1 MNVSQSYVVNREIV
15 PGIHWIYE
23 AGPDRT
29 EKFDLAERQPDWYE
43 TGREAYIPQC
53 GYLVD
58 GGDETLM
65 FDTLSPAST
74 EQALDAIDDIVGDRG
89 LDYLVVS
96 HPDVPHA
103 GNTKPI
109 LDAHPE
115 ATLVA
120 PAYGN
125 DHELYRLDEGM
136 HVAEGDS
143 IDLGDRVV
151 DFHEATFLD
160 APVSVWMTERETE
173 TLFPV
178 DWMGFPHLDEE
189 ALAFVDELDGEF
201 ETSRLTEFHGRVLF
215 WYQYVD
221 VERTNA
227 EIDNLIEKFDPEII
241 APSHGLVIR
250 ENPSEYMA
258 MMKDVTRT
266 LDEEGRIGTL
276 G

>member
-1 MNVSQSYVVNREIV
+1 MNREIT

-29 EKFDLAERQPDWYE
+29 EKFDLDERRPDWYE
-43 TGREAYIPQC
+43 PGHNAYIPQC
-53 GYLVD
+53 AYLID
-58 GGDETLM
+58 GGDETLL

-74 EQALDAIDDIVGDRG
+74 DQILTAIDELVGGRG

-103 GNTKPI
+103 GNTHAI
-109 LDAHPE
+109 LDEYPE

-125 DHELYRLDEGM
+125 DHELYHLDEGM
-136 HVAEGDS
+136 HVTEGDS
-143 IDLGDRVV
+143 LDLGDAVV

-160 APVSVWMTERETE
+160 APVSVWMSERETG
-173 TLFPV
+173 TLFTV
-178 DWMGFPHLDEE
+178 DWMGFPHHDEE
-189 ALAFVDELDGEF
+189 TLQCVDELDGEF
-201 ETSRLTEFHGRVLF
+201 DTSRLVEFHGRVLF

-221 VERTNA
+221 VEKTNA
-227 EIDNLIEKFDPEII
+227 EIDNLVEKFNPEII
-241 APSHGLVIR
+241 APAHGLVIR
-250 ENPSEYMA
+250 EDAPEYMEL
-258 MMKDVTRT
+258 MKDVTRT
-266 LDEEGRIGTL
+266 IDAQGRIGTL

>member
-1 MNVSQSYVVNREIV
+1 MPREIAH
-15 PGIHWIYE
+15 GLHWIYE

-29 EKFDLAERQPDWYE
+29 ESWDLADRDPEWYE
-43 TGREAYIPQC
+43 VGREAYVPQC
-53 GYLVD
+53 AYLVD
-58 GGDETLM
+58 GGEETLL

-74 EQALDAIDDIVGDRG
+74 DEILTAIDDLVGDRG

-103 GNTKPI
+103 GNTLAI
-109 LDAHPE
+109 LEEHPE

-120 PAYGN
+120 PGYGN
-125 DHELYRLDEGM
+125 DHELYHLDEGI
-136 HVAEGDS
+136 HVVEGDE
-143 IDLGDRVV
+143 IDLGNRVV
-151 DFHEATFLD
+151 EFHEATFLD

-178 DWMGFPHLDEE
+178 DWMGFIHLDEE
-189 ALAFVDELDGEF
+189 KLTFVDELDGEF
-201 ETSRLTEFHGRVLF
+201 DRSRLVEFHGRVLF

-221 VERTNA
+221 VEKTNA
-227 EIDNLIEKFDPEII
+227 EIDALVEKFDPAIV
-241 APSHGLVIR
+241 APAHGLVIR
-250 ENPSEYMA
+250 ENATDYME

-266 LDEEGRIGTL
+266 IDGRERIGTL

>member
-1 MNVSQSYVVNREIV
+1 MHREIV
-15 PGIHWIYE
+15 PGIHWLYE

-29 EKFDLAERQPDWYE
+29 ERFDLAERRPDWYE
-43 TGREAYIPQC
+43 PGREAYIPQC
-53 GYLVD
+53 AYLVD
-58 GGDETLM
+58 GGDERLL

-74 EQALDAIDDIVGDRG
+74 EQVLDAVDELVGDDG

-103 GNTKPI
+103 GNTPAI
-109 LDAHPE
+109 LEAHPE

-125 DHELYRLDEGM
+125 DHELYHLDEGRQ
-136 HVAEGDS
+136 VAEGDT

-151 DFHEATFLD
+151 EFHEATFLD
-160 APVSVWMTERETE
+160 APVSLWMTERETR

-178 DWMGFPHLDEE
+178 DWMGFSHLDEE
-189 ALAFVDELDGEF
+189 ALTFVDELDGEF
-201 ETSRLTEFHGRVLF
+201 DASRLVEFHGRVLF

-221 VERTNA
+221 VEKTNA
-227 EIDNLIEKFDPEII
+227 EIDNLIRKFDPEII
-241 APSHGLVIR
+241 APAHGLVIR
-250 ENPSEYMA
+250 EDATAYMEL
-258 MMKDVTRT
+258 MKDVTRT
-266 LDEEGRIGTL
+266 LDEQGRVGTL

>member
-1 MNVSQSYVVNREIV
+1 MPREIA
-15 PGIHWIYE
+15 PGVHWIYE

-29 EKFDLAERQPDWYE
+29 ASWDLGERDPSWYDP
-43 TGREAYIPQC
+43 GRAAYVPQC
-53 GYLVD
+53 AYLVD
-58 GGDETLM
+58 GGDETLL

-74 EQALDAIDDIVGDRG
+74 EHVLDAVDDLVGDRG

-103 GNTKPI
+103 GNTAAI
-109 LDAHPE
+109 LEAHPE

-120 PAYGN
+120 PGYGN
-125 DHELYRLDEGM
+125 DHELYRLADGI
-136 HVAEGDS
+136 HVTEGDDL
-143 IDLGDRVV
+143 DLGDRTVA
-151 DFHEATFLD
+151 FHEATFLD

-178 DWMGFPHLDEE
+178 DWMGFVHREDE
-189 ALAFVDELDGEF
+189 ALSFVDELDGEF
-201 ETSRLTEFHGRVLF
+201 DRDRLVEFHGRVLF

-227 EIDNLIEKFDPEII
+227 EIDNLVEKFDPEIV
-241 APSHGLVIR
+241 APAHGLVIR
-250 ENPSEYMA
+250 EDATDYMEL
-258 MMKDVTRT
+258 MKEVTRT
-266 LDEEGRIGTL
+266 VDERGRIGTL